1 MIVKMEITEFQNTYL
16 NELAEKHQISTG
28 EVLGGL
34 LVGFAINDVLKDLKV
49 AKKPKKQPKEHE
61 FFKKKKFAKRRSSS
75 FHYLSE
81 FGFSTYSNNETD

>member
-1 MIVKMEITEFQNTYL
+1 MEITEFQNTYL

-49 AKKPKKQPKEHE
+49 PKKPKKQPKEMD
-61 FFKKKKFAKRRSSS
+61 FFEKKRFAKRRSSS

-81 FGFSTYSNNETD
+81 FGFSIYSNNETD

>member
-1 MIVKMEITEFQNTYL
+1 MEITEFQNTYL

-49 AKKPKKQPKEHE
+49 PKKPKKQPKEMD
-61 FFKKKKFAKRRSSS
+61 FFKKKRFAKRRSSS

-81 FGFSTYSNNETD
+81 FGFSIYSNNETD

>member
-16 NELAEKHQISTG
+16 NELAQKHQIAFG
-28 EVLGGL
+28 DVVGGL
-34 LVGFAINDVLKDLKV
+34 LVGFALNDVLKDLKV
-49 AKKPKKQPKEHE
+49 PKRIKKQPKEYD
-61 FFKKKKFAKRRSSS
+61 FFKKKKFAKKRSSS